1 MADTA
6 DRQNERGERVPLAIP
21 IELGHG
27 DFEDAFAADGV
38 NLSKGGLSL
47 RASCLP
53 DPGSLLSLRFRCEPS
68 GALVSARGEVVWAHL
83 DGEHRGEFGL
93 AFADLDPE
101 SEWLI
106 EEMIAEHSA
115 RNGNARSSADSGAQ
129 VAQLE
134 LEGSSEPIAA
144 RVVSSDGSSVVFEQ
158 RLDLLKLGRGV
169 RAFGDSSQAHA
180 GAISAVELRMVG
192 SVPMLAVTVAFDGE
206 TGALPAP
213 LPEHDTEPDLAAPA
227 AEEVATEDALLAARE
242 GATLMEFE
250 DSPRRSRSA
259 ALISDLIA
267 DYDPPPP
274 DIQIADDLEFASAQ
288 TAVPA
293 GAFAAGTRARAYPS
307 AHALELDDDDAHER
321 PTLDPSAPAPR
332 LDSVTRMAARAALD
346 APPARKSQPAP
357 PPQLEP
363 TIVVTTEAVARPSSN
378 PPAPSMTRSSL
389 DASAPR
395 STRAPSQPA
404 AGAPERPEPV
414 ADNREW
420 STSFKLDDRSRDP
433 EPDPEQLELPPFEPE
448 PPALV
453 IALQQLARVLRRQ
466 SSALGAAASRT
477 LGTLYR
483 KASPEVR
490 ERVLRAGNVAGGV
503 YADRIGPQLGAM
515 RRLALGKLS
524 GRRRRTTAAPHSAAQ
539 AAPRSGLGRT
549 VLLGMLAA
557 GAIGFGVYALAPAAD
572 DSPHLHRNVDPNAL
586 PSEPLAPVA
595 STAPVDLASDP
606 PLVAPDPKVVPNAHA
621 VPAASPFAV
630 DVRGKAAAARKPIM
644 AAAAAAPAVATA
656 PSAAVAAGSAVVS
669 APVAAPAA
677 RKLRFGAASAP
688 RGRRFALRM
697 SGRIQNL
704 SGSDD
709 PGGFTVN
716 IAGCLALDRA
726 GPIASA
732 HGAVER
738 SMVINRG
745 DHAELTIRFDQGK
758 HPAYQVVAEGST
770 LYVTIQDL

>member
-53 DPGSLLSLRFRCEPS
+53 DPGSRLSVRFRCEPS
-68 GALVSARGEVVWAHL
+68 GALISAQGEVVWAHL

-93 AFADLDPE
+93 AFVDLDPE

-115 RNGNARSSADSGAQ
+115 REGNARSSADSGAQ
-129 VAQLE
+129 IAQLE

-144 RVVSSDGSSVVFEQ
+144 RVVRSDGSSVVFEQ

-169 RAFGDSSQAHA
+169 RAFGDSSRAHA

-206 TGALPAP
+206 AGTLPAP

-227 AEEVATEDALLAARE
+227 AEAVAAEDAPFAVRE

-250 DSPRRSRSA
+250 GSPRHSRSA

-274 DIQIADDLEFASAQ
+274 DIQIADDIELASAP

-293 GAFAAGTRARAYPS
+293 GAFTAGSRARAYPS
-307 AHALELDDDDAHER
+307 AHALELDDDAHER

-363 TIVVTTEAVARPSSN
+363 TIVVTTEGVARPSSH
-378 PPAPSMTRSSL
+378 PPAPHVAR
-389 DASAPR
+389 APR
-395 STRAPSQPA
+395 
-404 AGAPERPEPV
+404 APERPEPV

-448 PPALV
+448 PPALL
-453 IALQQLARVLRRQ
+453 IALQQLSRVLRRQ
-466 SSALGAAASRT
+466 SAALGAATSRS
-477 LGTLYR
+477 LGALYR

-503 YADRIGPQLGAM
+503 YADRIGPQIGAM
-515 RRLALGKLS
+515 RRLALGKLT
-524 GRRRRTTAAPHSAAQ
+524 GRRRRTTAAPNSAAQ
-539 AAPRSGLGRT
+539 AAPGSGLGRT
-549 VLLGMLAA
+549 VLLGLLAA

-572 DSPHLHRNVDPNAL
+572 DSPRLHRNVDPNAL
-586 PSEPLAPVA
+586 PSEPLAPVSA
-595 STAPVDLASDP
+595 TAPVDLASDP
-606 PLVAPDPKVVPNAHA
+606 ALVAPDPKVVPNAHA

-630 DVRGKAAAARKPIM
+630 DVRGKAAAARKPIL
-644 AAAAAAPAVATA
+644 AAAVAAPVVATA
-656 PSAAVAAGSAVVS
+656 PSAAVAAGSAVAS
-669 APVAAPAA
+669 APLAAPAA